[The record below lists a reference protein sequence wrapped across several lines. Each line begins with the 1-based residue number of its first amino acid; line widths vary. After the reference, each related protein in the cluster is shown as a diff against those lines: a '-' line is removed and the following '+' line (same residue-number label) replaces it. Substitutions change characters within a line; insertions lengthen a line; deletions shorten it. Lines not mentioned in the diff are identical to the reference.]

1 MACTMNTDTYE
12 ALQATGLSDA
22 QAKLIATA
30 IPDLEPLRMEL
41 RGELRELRSEMDH
54 RFAEVDAG
62 FARLRG
68 EMQQGFTE
76 MDAKFA
82 ALRVALE
89 HRLNAQTWAIVGV
102 LVTIG
107 GLLTAT
113 NLLA

>member
-1 MACTMNTDTYE
+1 MARTMNTDTYE

-30 IPDLEPLRMEL
+30 IPDLEPLRVEL
-41 RGELRELRSEMDH
+41 RGELRDLRSEMDH
-54 RFAEVDAG
+54 RFAQVDAESS
-62 FARLRG
+62 RLRG

-82 ALRVALE
+82 ALRADLE
-89 HRLNAQTWAIVGV
+89 RRLNAQTWTIVGV
-102 LVTIG
+102 LVAIG

>member
-1 MACTMNTDTYE
+1 MARTMNTDTYE
-12 ALQATGLSDA
+12 ALQTMGPSDA

-30 IPDLEPLRMEL
+30 IPDLEPLHMEL

-54 RFAEVDAG
+54 RFTEVDAE

-76 MDAKFA
+76 MGAKFA
-82 ALRVALE
+82 AVRADLE
-89 HRLNAQTWAIVGV
+89 RRLNVQTWTVGV
-102 LVTIG
+102 LVAIG

-113 NLLA
+113 NLLT